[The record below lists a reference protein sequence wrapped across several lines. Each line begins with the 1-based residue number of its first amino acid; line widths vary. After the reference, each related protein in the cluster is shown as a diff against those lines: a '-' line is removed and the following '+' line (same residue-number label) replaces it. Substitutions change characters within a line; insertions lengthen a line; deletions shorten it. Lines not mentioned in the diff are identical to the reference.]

1 MNWTGPES
9 GSFWQ
14 FLCWLMT
21 PGVQVRAAD
30 PVPWRSY
37 LICACKRTSLV
48 AKQHMMLSQQKTSPL
63 QPTQCRSPNRRQPN
77 SVQSPGP
84 LNPIAAAISTSR
96 SLALPSALI
105 FSVPVAARNVR
116 ERQAMQLARLQR
128 PFQRVAGAVASAS
141 RPLGALSRPTT
152 TSLEDRFASLRIAS
166 PTEINAAVQGK
177 RYATVKSQGAYKLKS
192 KKTIP
197 KKLGAK
203 RTGGTFSL
211 PAYQ

>member
-1 MNWTGPES
+1 
-9 GSFWQ
+9 
-14 FLCWLMT
+14 MT